1 MGRTN
6 VILDIK
12 VLRDNDYIILS
23 HTYYVENM
31 LKIFDHFD
39 YATMSTPYDKVSR

>member
-12 VLRDNDYIILS
+12 VLRHDDYIILAQI
-23 HTYYVENM
+23 HYVEKM
-31 LKIFDHFD
+31 LKRFEHFV
-39 YATMSTPYDKVSR
+39 YLPMSTPYDYKYI